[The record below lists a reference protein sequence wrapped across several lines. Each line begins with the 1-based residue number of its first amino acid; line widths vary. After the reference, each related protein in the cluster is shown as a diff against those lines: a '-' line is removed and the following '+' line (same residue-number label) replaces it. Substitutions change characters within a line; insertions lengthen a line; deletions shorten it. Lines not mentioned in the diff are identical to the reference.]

1 MLQIYQLDDARV
13 WLGDGPRTVHS
24 KGHLQVLVAPPDV
37 PTGHAARWV
46 TDKDPVIDTPTF
58 GDAGTGSWEIVED
71 HRKDK
76 LYTADGEYKIGDD
89 YEGQSYD
96 GLGPIPAWLST
107 EAPEQPVEPDPVPYS
122 VTRAQGKAALIQ
134 AGLWPDVLAFVDGI
148 TDPTEKALADVALN
162 DTQDWRRDSPF
173 LNQAALAVGL
183 SEEQLDDLFTA
194 AAQIAL

>member
-1 MLQIYQLDDARV
+1 MITVYQLDDDLALYGGARQAPTK
-13 WLGDGPRTVHS
+13 GDR
-24 KGHLQVLVAPPDV
+24 QVLVKPPAIPD
-37 PTGHAARWV
+37 GHVAKWV
-46 TDKDPVIDTPTF
+46 TELHHVTDTPNY
-58 GDAGTGSWEIVED
+58 GEEGTGSWEVVED

-76 LYTADGEYKIGDD
+76 LYTEDGEYKIGDD